1 MGDEVELEE
10 QEELE
15 GHDELG
21 LAPGQRSRKGPKL
34 WLGRLGFNYW
44 GYGRLA
50 RLLPITPKDFPTQT
64 GAPLPLRKQ
73 ANQTLGRASFQ
84 FSAASIRAQG
94 P

>member
-15 GHDELG
+15 GHELG
-21 LAPGQRSRKGPKL
+21 LAPGQHSRQGPKL

-50 RLLPITPKDFPTQT
+50 RLLPITPKDFPTQQ
-64 GAPLPLRKQ
+64 ALRYHCESKR
-73 ANQTLGRASFQ
+73 TKH
-84 FSAASIRAQG
+84 
-94 P
+94 